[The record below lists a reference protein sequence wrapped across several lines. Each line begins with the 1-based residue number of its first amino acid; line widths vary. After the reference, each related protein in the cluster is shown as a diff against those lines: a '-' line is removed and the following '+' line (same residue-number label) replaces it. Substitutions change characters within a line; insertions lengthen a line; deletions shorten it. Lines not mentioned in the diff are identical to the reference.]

1 MLRRAN
7 RTGSVPLR
15 AEGLLALGFASLN
28 SGDVA
33 SAIANMELSKALFVS
48 TQGNHPDA
56 ARASILLSI
65 AYQFAGDRL
74 SALSVLLRAR
84 TACLKAEDA
93 YQLGSVSQNLGI
105 LHLEAGDLRLAMDC
119 FRYVAESSR
128 ILSAELREI
137 RGKLGIALTSIRRGE
152 GTKVREL
159 LTRTLEQ
166 AERTGSRRETA
177 LAHEYLGILA
187 TQATQWKT
195 ALHHYS
201 RFCKLS
207 CDGTSTELTTEF
219 HRSLAEFWIELG
231 DSRYAGI
238 HVRKGNNADSS
249 GAEAEDVYAL
259 QRCALEVRWL
269 EGHGEEALKGLIAH
283 ANKVR
288 AQGFGYEQLLTTRRI
303 AVVAENLGK
312 LDLAAEWWSRT
323 EFLAEACGA
332 KALLEHWRKQRED
345 TVEQAPENQLPP
357 VDLGAFGIITRCPKL
372 RQQSSWIARL
382 APTTVPVL
390 IQGES
395 GTGKELFA
403 RLIHQLSKREAQ
415 PFLALNCAAL
425 PNELIESELF
435 GYRRGAFTGAITD
448 KIGLFREAHQ
458 GTLFLDEIGEMPP
471 SAQAKLLRAIE
482 TGEMRPVGGTKQE
495 RVDVRV
501 VSATNVNLRK
511 AVEDGTFRKDLYF
524 RLRGLELVLPPLRDR
539 LSDIPPLAEHF
550 VAEFNVRLGKDIE
563 LPFETAQWLM
573 AEPWPGNVREL
584 RLALEQAVALAPSEG
599 PLHPSHFLR
608 GGTRETQASLPN
620 DLKQIERERI
630 RNALEATEGS
640 VTGAAQLL
648 GMSRTTLSGRIR
660 KLGIRK
666 R

>member
-1 MLRRAN
+1 
-7 RTGSVPLR
+7 
-15 AEGLLALGFASLN
+15 
-28 SGDVA
+28 
-33 SAIANMELSKALFVS
+33 
-48 TQGNHPDA
+48 
-56 ARASILLSI
+56 
-65 AYQFAGDRL
+65 
-74 SALSVLLRAR
+74 
-84 TACLKAEDA
+84 
-93 YQLGSVSQNLGI
+93 VSQNLGI
-105 LHLEAGDLRLAMDC
+105 LQLHGGNLPAAVAC
-119 FRYVAESSR
+119 FQYVIESSE
-128 ILSAELREI
+128 ILSAKVRGVRGLLGLSAAHLRMGLIREAKATASAAVGAATQLQLAREI
-137 RGKLGIALTSIRRGE
+137 ALGR
-152 GTKVREL
+152 
-159 LTRTLEQ
+159 
-166 AERTGSRRETA
+166 
-177 LAHEYLGILA
+177 EYLAGVAIFDGS
-187 TQATQWKT
+187 WKE
-195 ALHHYS
+195 ALISYS
-201 RFCKLS
+201 NVHRYAVSSRSPEMQLEVHRKLS
-207 CDGTSTELTTEF
+207 EY
-219 HRSLAEFWIELG
+219 WIELG
-231 DSRYAGI
+231 NRHYASIHLHKGLRLSEQDSF
-238 HVRKGNNADSS
+238 S
-249 GAEAEDVYAL
+249 EDIYAL

-269 EGHGEEALKGLIAH
+269 EGHGDEALKGLIAH

-303 AVVAENLGK
+303 AVIAESLGK

-332 KALLEHWRKQRED
+332 EALLEHWRKQRED
-345 TVEQAPENQLPP
+345 TVEQTPENQLPP

-403 RLIHQLSKREAQ
+403 RLIHILSKRKDQ

-482 TGEMRPVGGTKQE
+482 TGEMRPVGGTKPE
-495 RVDVRV
+495 RVDVRI

-539 LSDIPPLAEHF
+539 LSDIPALAEHF

-573 AEPWPGNVREL
+573 TEPWPGNVREL
-584 RLALEQAVALAPSEG
+584 RLVLEQAVALAPSEG
-599 PLHPSHFLR
+599 PLLPSHFLR
-608 GGTRETQASLPN
+608 RGSRESHASLPN
-620 DLKQIERERI
+620 DLKQIEKERI
-630 RNALEATEGS
+630 RNALEVTEGS